1 MDTDCYAYDIFCQM
15 HDVIQLQK
23 LQLWVTFTEFAT
35 DFEVRTNI
43 HDTSK

>member
-1 MDTDCYAYDIFCQM
+1 MDTDCYAYNIFYQL

-23 LQLWVTFTEFAT
+23 LLLWVTLTEFAT
-35 DFEVRTNI
+35 DFDFRTNI